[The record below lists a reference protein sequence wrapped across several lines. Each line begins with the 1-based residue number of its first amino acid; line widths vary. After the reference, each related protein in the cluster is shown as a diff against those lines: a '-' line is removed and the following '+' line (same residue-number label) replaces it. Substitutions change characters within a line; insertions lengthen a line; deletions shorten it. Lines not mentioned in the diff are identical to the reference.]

1 MRTLTSL
8 FCVSFFAMSL
18 MALAPA
24 AANTNDL
31 SEAELMAK
39 AQLFVTEMADEAVS
53 ILTMQKTREGR
64 EEGFRALLEQ
74 RANMRRIARFTL
86 GQFARQISDEDFET
100 YQALLNEMIVK
111 VYANRLGEYSDE
123 RVIVGTGQSKKR
135 NFIINSK
142 IEFANGRQPIPIDWW
157 LVREKD
163 GSFSLFDVRVLGVWM
178 AQEQRD
184 SFSSVLKNNKG
195 DIDTLLQHI
204 RQQIS
209 GDKSDAAI
217 NG

>member
-8 FCVSFFAMSL
+8 FCVSFFALSL
-18 MALAPA
+18 IALAPA
-24 AANTNDL
+24 ASSTDNL
-31 SEAELMAK
+31 SNAEVMAK
-39 AQLFVTEMADEAVS
+39 AQLFVTEMADEAIG
-53 ILTMQKTREGR
+53 ILTIHKTREGR
-64 EEGFRALLEQ
+64 EKGFRELLER

-111 VYANRLGEYSDE
+111 VYANRLGEYSNE
-123 RVIVGTGQSKKR
+123 RVVVGTGQTKKR
-135 NFIINSK
+135 NFIISSK

-157 LVREKD
+157 LVREKN
-163 GSFSLFDVRVLGVWM
+163 GSFTLFDVRVLGVWM

-195 DIDTLLQHI
+195 DIDTLLEHI
-204 RQQIS
+204 RQQVITEP
-209 GDKSDAAI
+209 I